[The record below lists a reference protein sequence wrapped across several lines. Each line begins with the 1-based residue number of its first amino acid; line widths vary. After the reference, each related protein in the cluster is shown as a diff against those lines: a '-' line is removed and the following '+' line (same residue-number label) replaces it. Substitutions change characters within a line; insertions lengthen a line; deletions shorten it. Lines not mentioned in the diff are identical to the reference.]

1 MRGSLILSVAGAAAC
16 GFFEF
21 IFTRVLG
28 MLAGDH
34 AAWGHGRRPFV
45 DMLGAP
51 RPAAELAARTGCPGT
66 VIGLY
71 PTAGDGGDVS
81 SVDAGRM
88 PETGVLTRRVLG
100 GVHNGSRRTAMS
112 WLPGQRRPVRYGL
125 DPDGHWDTDEYSSH
139 TAGDKHP

>member
-1 MRGSLILSVAGAAAC
+1 MLDLGFLNHLCLGVLAVERAEAAGGAAVLTRLARPLPRRRRVSSRLTVAGAAAC

-88 PETGVLTRRVLG
+88 PETGVLTPP
-100 GVHNGSRRTAMS
+100 GSRAS
-112 WLPGQRRPVRYGL
+112 P
-125 DPDGHWDTDEYSSH
+125 
-139 TAGDKHP
+139 